1 MVVKRSDV
9 KKFSINFSIMLK
21 TKKCTQKL
29 HCLLVIRKYEHFHKI
44 SGDTRALFCQTDE
57 GGVFKV
63 AQLSV
68 DHSIFN
74 EEELNR
80 LSQLGLD
87 VERLKLHRRIGSSD
101 STRCIGD
108 YHVKGGYMDIEILQW
123 VVYFNDKMHFWWSMH
138 YMKVATLQKKIHNAA
153 YGNLN

>member
-1 MVVKRSDV
+1 MYPGATLSL
-9 KKFSINFSIMLK
+9 S
-21 TKKCTQKL
+21 TG
-29 HCLLVIRKYEHFHKI
+29 KYEHFHKI

-108 YHVKGGYMDIEILQW
+108 YHVKGGYMDIEILQ
-123 VVYFNDKMHFWWSMH
+123 
-138 YMKVATLQKKIHNAA
+138 
-153 YGNLN
+153 

>member
-1 MVVKRSDV
+1 MVLKRSDV
-9 KKFSINFSIMLK
+9 EKFSINFSIMLK
-21 TKKCTQKL
+21 TKKCSQKL
-29 HCLLVIRKYEHFHKI
+29 HCLLVISKYEHFHKI

-101 STRCIGD
+101 STRCIGV
-108 YHVKGGYMDIEILQW
+108 YHVKGGYMDIEILQ
-123 VVYFNDKMHFWWSMH
+123 
-138 YMKVATLQKKIHNAA
+138 
-153 YGNLN
+153 